1 MSKNTF
7 FHTRFWQDTYISD
20 LDPIEKLLF
29 AYALT
34 SPYLGLTG
42 IYETPIKHIAF
53 ETGLDKDMV
62 IKIFDRFSKEKKI
75 IYHKG
80 WLCVVKY
87 PKYQSFKGEKL
98 IIAVE
103 KEISRVPNDILN
115 FFIDYG
121 YPIDTL
127 SIPSR
132 ERERVMEVEMEVEVE
147 SKSKIPDFTEDFE
160 SFWKAYPKKVGK
172 GAAEKAWQKHKPPLD
187 VVLEAIEKQ
196 KDSDQ
201 WSKDNGQ
208 FIPHPTTWLNGKRW
222 EDEVTDEKVKTIIL

>member
-29 AYALT
+29 VYALT

-62 IKIFDRFSKEKKI
+62 VKIFDRFSKEKKI

-80 WLCVVKY
+80 WLCVVNY
-87 PKYQSFKGEKL
+87 PKYQSFKGVPLLK
-98 IIAVE
+98 AVE
-103 KEISRVPNDILN
+103 KEIARIPNDILN

-127 SIPSR
+127 SIPYM
-132 ERERVMEVEMEVEVE
+132 ERERVMDKEMEREIPK
-147 SKSKIPDFTEDFE
+147 KSDK
-160 SFWKAYPKKVGK
+160 SFDTFWTTYPKKVGK
-172 GAAEKAWQKHKPPLD
+172 GAAEKAWQKLKPPLA
-187 VVLEAIEKQ
+187 VVLEAIEAHKQ
-196 KDSDQ
+196 TEQ

-208 FIPHPTTWLNGKRW
+208 YIPHPATWLNQRRW
-222 EDEVTDEKVKTIIL
+222 EDEVVSNKMETIIL

>member
-29 AYALT
+29 VYALT

-53 ETGLDKDMV
+53 ETGLDRDMV
-62 IKIFDRFSKEKKI
+62 VKIFDRFSKEKKI

-98 IIAVE
+98 LIAVE
-103 KEISRVPNDILN
+103 KEISRIPNDILN

-127 SIPSR
+127 SIPSM
-132 ERERVMEVEMEVEVE
+132 EREMVMDKEMEVE
-147 SKSKIPDFTEDFE
+147 SKSKIPDFTEDFDT
-160 SFWKAYPKKVGK
+160 FWKAYPKKVGK
-172 GAAEKAWQKHKPPLD
+172 GAAEKAWQKLKPNLT
-187 VVLEAIEKQ
+187 VVLEAIEAHKQ
-196 KDSDQ
+196 TDQ

-208 FIPHPTTWLNGKRW
+208 FIPHPATWLNQKRW
-222 EDEVTDEKVKTIIL
+222 EDEVVSNKVETIIL